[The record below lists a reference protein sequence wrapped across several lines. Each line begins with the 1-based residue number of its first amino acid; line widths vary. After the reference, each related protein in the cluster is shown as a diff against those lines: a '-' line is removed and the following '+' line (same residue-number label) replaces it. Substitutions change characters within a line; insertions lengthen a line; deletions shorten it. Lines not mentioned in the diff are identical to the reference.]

1 MVNIKTPVI
10 IINSK
15 AYTESTLNNEIKLVR
30 ICEEVRK
37 EYNVNIIYAPQ
48 MVNLAY
54 IAKNFNI
61 PCMSQ
66 HVDAIEPGAKTGY
79 ISLEAIKEAGAI
91 GSIIN
96 HSEHVITF
104 REAEF
109 IINRAKKL
117 DLIICAC
124 ADNVRI
130 AKSLATL
137 EPEMIAVEPP
147 ELIGTGISV
156 SKAKPEIV
164 SKSVEEI
171 KKINDNVL
179 VLCGAGISTGED
191 VKKAIDLGAEG
202 VLLSSSFVK
211 AKNPRE
217 KILDLISKI

>member
-15 AYTESTLNNEIKLVR
+15 AYLESTLDNEVRLVK
-30 ICEEVRK
+30 ICEEIRN
-37 EYNVNIIYAPQ
+37 EHGVNIMYAPQ

-61 PCMSQ
+61 PCLSQ

-79 ISLEAIKEAGAI
+79 TSLESIKAAGAI

-109 IINRAKKL
+109 IINRAKNL
-117 DLIICAC
+117 ELIICAC
-124 ADNVRI
+124 ADNINI
-130 AKSLATL
+130 AKSLAAL
-137 EPEMIAVEPP
+137 NPEMIAVEPP
-147 ELIGTGISV
+147 ELIGTGIPV
-156 SKAKPEIV
+156 SKAKPEIIE
-164 SKSVEEI
+164 KTVEEVY
-171 KKINDNVL
+171 KINKNVL

-191 VKKAIDLGAEG
+191 VKRAIELGAKG

-217 KILDLISKI
+217 KLLDLISKI